1 LADPL
6 TTGTMAAK
14 RYSIVFY
21 AAILVALVATFGVY
35 RVLEATKANAR
46 VATAPVVLAQ
56 KDMPEGATIDRMAVV
71 VAQWPVGTIPA
82 GAFTSV
88 DSVAGR
94 VTRVAVFKGEALV
107 PGRLAPDGTGP
118 GLEVKITPGKRAM
131 SFRINDV
138 SGIAGLI
145 QPNSRVDILVV
156 INGGE
161 KGQLAK
167 LAMENMRILAIAAA
181 TQRQDDGRA
190 INASVA
196 TVEVTPEEAEKL
208 AIVTSQ
214 GQIQL
219 ILRGYGDPDS
229 AKTKGA
235 TSSQVVAA
243 LNKSATVSTEQ
254 PRPVERRPA
263 RKADSA
269 PQPVVQQPIVQAP
282 PPAPKPQKP
291 DTNTVTVIRGTAVT
305 QQKFADSTKKDS
317 LSKARTP

>member
-1 LADPL
+1 
-6 TTGTMAAK
+6 MAAK

-21 AAILVALVATFGVY
+21 AAILVALIATFGVY

-46 VATAPVVLAQ
+46 VATAPVVIAQ

-82 GAFTSV
+82 GAFTSI
-88 DSVAGR
+88 DSVASR
-94 VTRVAVFKGEALV
+94 VTRVPVFKGEALV

-118 GLEVKITPGKRAM
+118 GLEVKITPGKRAS

-156 INGGE
+156 MNSGGE
-161 KGQLAK
+161 KGSLAK
-167 LAMENMRILAIAAA
+167 IAMENMRILAIGAVP
-181 TQRQDDGRA
+181 QRAEDGRA

-208 AIVTSQ
+208 ALITTQ
-214 GQIQL
+214 GSIQL
-219 ILRGYGDPDS
+219 VLRGYGDPDS

-235 TSSQVVAA
+235 TTAQIVAG
-243 LNKSATVSTEQ
+243 LNKATTVVTE
-254 PRPVERRPA
+254 PARVERQR
-263 RKADSA
+263 SA
-269 PQPVVQQPIVQAP
+269 PRRQEPAPAPVVTQ
-282 PPAPKPQKP
+282 PAPVVLAQPKPLKP

>member
-1 LADPL
+1 
-6 TTGTMAAK
+6 MAAK

-21 AAILVALVATFGVY
+21 AAIIVALMSTFGVY
-35 RVLEATKANAR
+35 RVLEVTKANAR
-46 VATAPVVLAQ
+46 VATAPVVIAQ
-56 KDMPEGATIDRMAVV
+56 KDLTEGAGIDRMAVT

-118 GLEVKITPGKRAM
+118 GLEVKITPGKRAS

-156 INGGE
+156 MNSGNE
-161 KGQLAK
+161 KGSLAK
-167 LAMENMRILAIAAA
+167 IAMENMRILAIGAVP
-181 TQRQDDGRA
+181 QRAEDGRA

-208 AIVTSQ
+208 ALITTQ
-214 GQIQL
+214 GAIQL
-219 ILRGYGDPDS
+219 ALRGYGDPDS
-229 AKTKGA
+229 AKTTGA
-235 TSSQVVAA
+235 YTSQIVAS
-243 LNKSATVSTEQ
+243 LNKAPGVVTE
-254 PRPVERRPA
+254 PARVERQRTPA
-263 RKADSA
+263 RRQEPA
-269 PQPVVQQPIVQAP
+269 PQAVVQQPIVTP
-282 PPAPKPQKP
+282 PPAPKPLKP

-305 QQKFADSTKKDS
+305 QQKFADSTRKADS
-317 LSKARTP
+317 LSKAGKP

>member
-1 LADPL
+1 
-6 TTGTMAAK
+6 MASK
-14 RYSIVFY
+14 RYSLVFY
-21 AAILVALVATFGVY
+21 AAIVVALIATFGVY

-46 VATAPVVLAQ
+46 VATAPVVIAQ
-56 KDMPEGATIDRMAVV
+56 RDMPEGSTIDRMAVV

-82 GAFTSV
+82 GAFTTI
-88 DSVAGR
+88 DSVASR
-94 VTRVAVFKGEALV
+94 VTRVPVFKGEALV

-156 INGGE
+156 IGAGE

-167 LAMENMRILAIAAA
+167 LFMENMRILAIGSVP
-181 TQRQDDGRA
+181 QRADDGRA

-196 TVEVTPEEAEKL
+196 TVEVTPEQGERL
-208 AIVTSQ
+208 ALATTQ
-214 GQIQL
+214 GGIQL
-219 ILRGYGDPDS
+219 LLRGYGDPDS
-229 AKTKGA
+229 AKTQGA
-235 TSSQVVAA
+235 TTQQIVSA
-243 LNKSATVSTEQ
+243 LNKASTVVQEPPRSA
-254 PRPVERRPA
+254 ERRPA
-263 RKADSA
+263 RRPD
-269 PQPVVQQPIVQAP
+269 PVPTPVQQPIVQAP
-282 PPAPKPQKP
+282 PPPVARPAKP

-317 LSKARTP
+317 TAKARTP